1 MEKLPFGRIY
11 AYQRYI
17 KQFTFFQFH
26 AMSCWISARLTSVCI
41 LVVVTLETDLCM
53 NYMLTLYHLGISSIN
68 PYLFMSLQHFNLSA
82 FKFSWYFNTLKI
94 HSQKMMHKMIHNSY
108 KITYNIRHFLIYFV
122 IIIVLYT
129 ETKDDRMKNIS
140 ILAISCISIQCEL
153 IWCLIYITFLLRCT
167 ICKNLNAF

>member
-11 AYQRYI
+11 AYQQFI

-41 LVVVTLETDLCM
+41 LVVVTRETDLCM

-68 PYLFMSLQHFNLSA
+68 PYLFMSLQHCNLSA

-108 KITYNIRHFLIYFV
+108 KITYNIRHKFRKIY
-122 IIIVLYT
+122 ID
-129 ETKDDRMKNIS
+129 TKDDRMKNIS
-140 ILAISCISIQCEL
+140 ILSILCISIQCEL
-153 IWCLIYITFLLRCT
+153 IWCVIYITFLLRCT